1 MVQGISIHIGLNGLD
16 QNHYAG
22 WQGIL
27 NACEKD
33 ARDMQGIAKRM
44 GYVNTDLLL
53 TKDATIKAVT
63 SKIEDA
69 AKNLKANDILLLT
82 YSGHGAYI
90 TDYNNDEE
98 DGRDETWCL
107 YDGQLIDDQL
117 HDLWANFAPGVRILV
132 VSDSCHSGTIINLRI
147 MSEFLSFFE
156 KMPGNNNILMRFMP
170 RHIADQVYKNNKE
183 FYEAIRKKIP
193 PKKRKINAS
202 VLSLT
207 ACQDN
212 QVAEDGKKNGKFTA
226 TLLQVWDND
235 KFKGDYKSFHRK
247 IVERMPPYQTPNL
260 LAIGDNTDNFLTR
273 RPFEI

>member
-16 QNHYAG
+16 GNHYAG

-27 NACEKD
+27 RGCEND
-33 ARDMQGIAKRM
+33 AQDMQGIAQGM
-44 GYVNTDLLL
+44 GYVKTDLLL

-69 AKNLKANDILLLT
+69 AKNLKADDILLLT

-90 TDYNNDEE
+90 PDYNNDEE

-132 VSDSCHSGTIINLRI
+132 VSDSCHSGTIIKLRI
-147 MSEFLSFFE
+147 MSEFLSFFK
-156 KMPGNNNILMRFMP
+156 KMPGKNNSRMRFMP
-170 RHIADQVYKNNKE
+170 WNIAEQVYKNNKE
-183 FYEAIRKKIP
+183 FYDSIKKKIP
-193 PKKRKINAS
+193 PEKRKINAA

-212 QVAEDGKKNGKFTA
+212 QAAEEDDNNGVFTA
-226 TLLQVWDND
+226 ALRQVWDGGN
-235 KFKGDYKSFHRK
+235 FTGDYKGFHRK